1 MSKLFNLKE
10 WLTLADTAR
19 HLSIV
24 FGEEVTEADVLRFAL
39 DGHLR
44 LSVNFVN
51 HARARCGKV
60 VGYEDA
66 EWDEFPAELVATLPN
81 IPDDAKGKP
90 LPYMKSL
97 NIDDKRFLNL
107 EKEVTSLHG
116 VWDLP
121 MIGGE
126 QLDIEHQYQMLTGGP
141 SVTLETIDGAFVEGR
156 DGKMCQ
162 LQEDYDNNEYQ
173 AGSKAALKKLK
184 HHFAQMMLL
193 DPTKKGAAEAEAE
206 LNRYEEERK
215 KFQEKRKTRPQ
226 TENYFPAGGLP
237 KDSVIVVRTEALRDF
252 EQTINGEPGFAEK
265 PLGKTERNT
274 LLTIIAAFCK
284 YESIDPQGR
293 GTATEI
299 MKMTDDLGVH
309 VDDGTVRRW
318 LKTIPDALESR
329 MK

>member
-10 WLTLADTAR
+10 WLTVADAGR

-24 FGEEVTEADVLRFAL
+24 FGEKVTEADVLRLAL

-51 HARARCGKV
+51 HVRARYGKI

-66 EWDEFPAELVATLPN
+66 ECGEFPAELAATLPSF
-81 IPDDAKGKP
+81 PDV
-90 LPYMKSL
+90 PYMKSL
-97 NIDDKRFLNL
+97 NIDDKSFLYWG
-107 EKEVTSLHG
+107 KEVTYLHG

-126 QLDIEHQYQMLTGGP
+126 RLDIEHAYQNLIGGP
-141 SVTLETIDGAFVEGR
+141 SVTIETQDGAFVEGR
-156 DGKMCQ
+156 DGQMCL
-162 LQEDYDNNEYQ
+162 LQESYDDNEFQ
-173 AGSKAALKKLK
+173 AGSS
-184 HHFAQMMLL
+184 AQLETL
-193 DPTKKGAAEAEAE
+193 TQFVAKNNIEAEKAE
-206 LNRYEEERK
+206 QLWQWHK
-215 KFQEKRKTRPQ
+215 EKRKEFLEKKKTRPAS
-226 TENYFPAGGLP
+226 ENYYPAGSLP
-237 KDSVIVVRTEALRDF
+237 KDGVIVVRTEALREF
-252 EQTINGEPGFAEK
+252 EQTINGAPNSAEK
-265 PLGKTERNT
+265 PLGKSERNT

-293 GTATEI
+293 GAAVEI

-309 VDDGTVRRW
+309 VDDGTIRRW
-318 LKTIPDALESR
+318 LKSIPDALESR